1 MAQLSYWL
9 QSPLS
14 SANVDDNTAISMRNI
29 VNALLIRG
37 QTVLMVRRA
46 PHRRAYPGLWS
57 FPGGHVEVGET
68 VDEALERELTE
79 EIGIAPTAY
88 RYVTSLR
95 DSNVQDE
102 DVIYHMYS
110 VTAWT
115 GGEPTLVDD
124 EHTELRWFTKE
135 GALALGTLALVEY
148 RNLIEALLKV
158 V

>member
-1 MAQLSYWL
+1 MGSR
-9 QSPLS
+9 
-14 SANVDDNTAISMRNI
+14 DDNAANSMRNI
-29 VNALLIRG
+29 VNALLIRD

-95 DSNVQDE
+95 DPNVQDE
-102 DVIYHMYS
+102 DVIYHMHS

-115 GGEPTLVDD
+115 GGEPRLVDH
-124 EHTELRWFTKE
+124 EHTELRWLTTHD
-135 GALALGTLALVEY
+135 ALALGTLALVEY
-148 RNLIEALLKV
+148 RDLIEEILKAV
-158 V
+158 